1 MMFFKQFRM
10 LGWVICQRTPTLISF
25 VNGNLS
31 WVEFCLFP
39 PQKYVNFNILPKSAA
54 ALRIG
59 VLSIFLD
66 ARTKVS
72 PRVSRDFSA
81 VERW

>member
-1 MMFFKQFRM
+1 M
-10 LGWVICQRTPTLISF
+10 LGWVILSEEVQVDFL

-31 WVEFCLFP
+31 WVEFCLFRK
-39 PQKYVNFNILPKSAA
+39 KYVNFSLLPKLVA

-59 VLSIFLD
+59 VLSIFLG
-66 ARTKVS
+66 AGTKVS
-72 PRVSRDFSA
+72 PRVSKDFSA

>member
-1 MMFFKQFRM
+1 MMLFIQVRM
-10 LGWVICQRTPTLISF
+10 LGWVILSEGVQVDFF

-31 WVEFCLFP
+31 WVEFCLFRK
-39 PQKYVNFNILPKSAA
+39 KYVNFTLLPKSVA

-59 VLSIFLD
+59 VLSIFLG
-66 ARTKVS
+66 AGTKVS
-72 PRVSRDFSA
+72 PRVSRDVSA